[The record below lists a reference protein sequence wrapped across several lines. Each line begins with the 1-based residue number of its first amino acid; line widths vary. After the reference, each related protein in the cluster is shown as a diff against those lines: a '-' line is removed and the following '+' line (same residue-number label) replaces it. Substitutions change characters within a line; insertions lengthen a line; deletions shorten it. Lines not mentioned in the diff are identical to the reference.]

1 MYIILQI
8 ILFQLL
14 FLLVYDVFLRKET
27 FFQHNRV
34 YLLLAPLLG
43 ILLPFVRLKSLANV
57 IPREYVIPLPEVILG
72 TTERLPADNPASSLW
87 TYFSWQ
93 EWVFILGALLSLL
106 WFVLKLL
113 TLLRLKL
120 KATVETS
127 PLYTKIV
134 IKNSNMAF
142 SFFRNIFLGDAILSQ
157 NHDTIIKH
165 ELVHIRQKHS
175 WDLLYF
181 EILRIVFWFN
191 PLIYGYQK
199 RISEVHEFIADSEV
213 AKDDHKKEQYQLLLS
228 TIFNTRNLSFINPFF
243 KKSLLK
249 KRIMML
255 QKSKSGKT
263 RQLKYLL
270 LVPVLLSM
278 LIYASCEQESP
289 TENLNDMQIENGVVT
304 YKVKDINKLSKEES
318 DNLAVLFEKLLKE
331 KAFTN
336 GSSIK
341 LTDGQQIS
349 YIDVNKRTSSLDEQG
364 APIATVP
371 YATIEEVPVFP
382 GCEANEDR
390 RRCFQEKVMQH
401 IRDNFKY
408 PAEAQ
413 ELGIQGRV
421 AIMFTINENGEVV
434 NIKKR
439 GPHKALEDEA
449 ERIVSLLPKMQPGK
463 HKGKIVHVPFSIP
476 ITFKLSEEIN
486 AQ

>member
-8 ILFQLL
+8 MLFQLL

-27 FFQHNRV
+27 FFQHNRI

-72 TTERLPADNPASSLW
+72 TAERLPADNPASSLW

-93 EWVFILGALLSLL
+93 EWVFILGALLSLS

-213 AKDDHKKEQYQLLLS
+213 AKEHKKEQYQLLLS

-270 LVPVLLSM
+270 LVPLLLSM
-278 LIYASCEQESP
+278 LIYASCEQEST
-289 TENLNDMQIENGVVT
+289 TEEINAVNMEDGVVT

-318 DNLAVLFEKLLKE
+318 DNLSVLFEKLLKE
-331 KAFTN
+331 KNHTN

-341 LTDGQQIS
+341 LTDGRQVS
-349 YIDVNKRTSSLDEQG
+349 YIDLNKRTFSLDEKG
-364 APIATVP
+364 ESSTVP
-371 YATIEEVPVFP
+371 YATIEEVPIFP
-382 GCEANEDR
+382 GCEDSEDR
-390 RRCFQEKVMQH
+390 RRCFREKIMQH

-421 AIMFTINENGEVV
+421 ALIFTINENGEVV
-434 NIKKR
+434 NIRKR
-439 GPHKALEDEA
+439 GPHKALEEEA

-463 HKGKIVHVPFSIP
+463 HKGKTVNVPFSIP
-476 ITFKLSEEIN
+476 ITFRLSEEIN
-486 AQ
+486 TQ

>member
-1 MYIILQI
+1 
-8 ILFQLL
+8 LL
-14 FLLVYDVFLRKET
+14 FT
-27 FFQHNRV
+27 
-34 YLLLAPLLG
+34 PLLG

-72 TTERLPADNPASSLW
+72 TTERIPADDPASSLW

-106 WFVLKLL
+106 WFALKLL

-134 IKNSNMAF
+134 VKNSNVAF
-142 SFFRNIFLGDAILSQ
+142 SFFGNIFLGDAILLRD
-157 NHDTIIKH
+157 HDTIIRH

-213 AKDDHKKEQYQLLLS
+213 AKDHKKEQYQLLLS
-228 TIFNTRNLSFINPFF
+228 TIFNTSNLSFINPFF

-263 RQLKYLL
+263 RQLKYLV

-278 LIYASCEQESP
+278 LIYASCERENP
-289 TENLNDMQIENGVVT
+289 TENLNDMNIENGVVT
-304 YKVKDINKLSKEES
+304 YKVKDVNALSKEEL
-318 DNLAVLFEKLLKE
+318 DNLSVLFEKLLKE

-341 LTDGQQIS
+341 LTDDQQIS
-349 YIDVNKRTSSLDEQG
+349 YIDVNKRTSSLNEKG
-364 APIATVP
+364 EAVATVP

-382 GCEANEDR
+382 GCESSEDR
-390 RRCFQEKVMQH
+390 RSCFQQKIMQH

-408 PAEAQ
+408 PTEAQ

-439 GPHKALEDEA
+439 GPHKILEDEA
-449 ERIVSLLPKMQPGK
+449 TRIVNLLPKMQPGK
-463 HKGKIVHVPFSIP
+463 HKGKVVSVPFSIP
-476 ITFKLSEEIN
+476 ITFKLP
-486 AQ
+486 